1 MAPVAAQIAVTECV
15 VMRDC
20 ALDARMMP
28 IREMDEQFVMRRNG
42 VEFHIHVK
50 GVGDFKAHG
59 HLILTT
65 KRLVLVN
72 RQPSVFKSF

>member
-1 MAPVAAQIAVTECV
+1 
-15 VMRDC
+15 MRDC

-42 VEFHIHVK
+42 VEFNIHIK
-50 GVGDFKAHG
+50 GMGEFKAHG

-72 RQPSVFKSF
+72 R

>member
-1 MAPVAAQIAVTECV
+1 MAMAPVAAQVAITECLL
-15 VMRDC
+15 MRDC

-42 VEFHIHVK
+42 VEFNIHIK
-50 GVGDFKAHG
+50 GMGEFKAHG

-72 RQPSVFKSF
+72 R